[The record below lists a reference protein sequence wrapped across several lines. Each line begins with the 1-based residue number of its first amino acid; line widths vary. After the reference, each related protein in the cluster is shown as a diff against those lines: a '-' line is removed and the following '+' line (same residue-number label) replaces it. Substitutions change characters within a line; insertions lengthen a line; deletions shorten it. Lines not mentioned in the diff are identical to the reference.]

1 MKYTLCV
8 KHNKEVSSLSKVDLE
23 KKHNDI
29 IDVVGSLNSTYLSLK
44 SSLSSLEEEVVLLMV
59 YDL

>member
-8 KHNKEVSSLSKVDLE
+8 KHNKEVSSQNKVELE

-29 IDVVGSLNSTYLSLK
+29 IDVVGNLNSTYLSLK
-44 SSLSSLEEEVVLLMV
+44 SSLSSLSEEVLLVMI
-59 YDL
+59 DDS